1 MGFMHPDNMASN
13 AVMVIA
19 DASLYTFGVLESRIH
34 MAWMRIVC
42 GRLKEDYRYT
52 KGIVYNNFPWPD
64 VTDEQK
70 ATIETTARTI
80 LDVREKYADSTLEQ
94 LYKPALMPDGLIDA
108 HNENDKAVAAIY
120 AEYGINLSMTDEE
133 IALTL
138 MRVCTRLA
146 APKPKER
153 KKVKGRK
160 TTQKSRK

>member
-13 AVMVIA
+13 LVMVIA

-52 KGIVYNNFPWPD
+52 KGIVYNNFPWPTI
-64 VTDEQK
+64 TDEQRASIE
-70 ATIETTARTI
+70 ATAKTI

-94 LYKPALMPDGLIDA
+94 LYKPALMPDDLTDA
-108 HNENDKAVAAIY
+108 HTANDKAVAAIY
-120 AEYGINLSMTDEE
+120 AGFGINSSMTDEE

-138 MRVCTRLA
+138 MRVCTKLTT
-146 APKPKER
+146 PKT
-153 KKVKGRK
+153 KKRTKSKSHK
-160 TTQKSRK
+160 TTKK